1 MLIFSLEVSNVY
13 RMPDVDARL
22 IVIFQEACQD
32 SRLQASDTM
41 ELTHTDGE
49 NMRAPGNCLNNRAF
63 TPFLIPW
70 SLSDLKTPLLNV

>member
-22 IVIFQEACQD
+22 IIIFQEACQD
-32 SRLQASDTM
+32 SRPQ
-41 ELTHTDGE
+41 LTHTDGE

-70 SLSDLKTPLLNV
+70 SLSSLKTPLLNV